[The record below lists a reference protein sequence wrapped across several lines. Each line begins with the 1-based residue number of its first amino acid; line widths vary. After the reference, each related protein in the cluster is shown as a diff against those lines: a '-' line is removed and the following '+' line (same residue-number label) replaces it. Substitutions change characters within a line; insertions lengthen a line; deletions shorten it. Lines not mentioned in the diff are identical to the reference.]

1 VSDNYAPWFAVAV
14 KPQHEKVVAAQL
26 QSKALESYLPIYRAR
41 HRWSDRVK
49 TVELPLF
56 PRYVFC
62 RFRSDERPKILT
74 TPGVNSIVGFSGKP
88 CPVTDEEIA
97 AVRMMVMSG
106 SPLKV
111 WSCITVGQR
120 VRVRKGAMEGL
131 EGVLVR
137 EKADCRLVV
146 NLELLN
152 RGVAVEVER
161 DILEPVPDHP
171 CAHALR

>member
-14 KPQHEKVVAAQL
+14 KPQHEKAVAAQL

-41 HRWSDRVK
+41 RRWSDRVK

-62 RFRSDERPKILT
+62 RFGSQERPKVLT
-74 TPGVNSIVGFSGKP
+74 TPGVHSIVGFSGKP
-88 CPVTDEEIA
+88 CPVTEDEIA
-97 AVRMMVMSG
+97 AIRTLVLSG
-106 SPLKV
+106 LPLRV
-111 WSCITVGQR
+111 WSCLTVGQR
-120 VRVRKGAMEGL
+120 VRVRRGAMEGL

-137 EKADCRLVV
+137 EKTACRLVV

-152 RGVAVEVER
+152 RGVAVEIER
-161 DILEPVPDHP
+161 DVLEPV
-171 CAHALR
+171 AA